1 MLEPGATLTV
11 GSHTVT
17 VTKFLSEGGYSRIY
31 KVEIIG
37 KDSKDPDHSS
47 EPQIACLKQVKVA
60 DKHGLTELRKEV
72 DVMRTLRDARNIVKY
87 FDSNAERMPDGT
99 YQVLV
104 LMELCPNKSLLE
116 YMNAHIREKLT
127 EPQILAIML
136 DIAVAVYEM
145 HRIQLIH
152 RDIKIENVLI
162 DAAHR
167 FKLCDFGSVATA
179 TRPPKD
185 QQEFQMISHDILYH
199 TTPQYRSPEMLDLT
213 RGLPIDEK
221 SDIWA
226 IGCFLYKLCYYTTP
240 FEAAG
245 DIAILH
251 ASFQFP
257 PDPPAPL
264 YSGDLKNLIIIMLQQ
279 DPHYRPNIV
288 QIIMLLAKMC
298 NKEFSEMKID
308 DFTRAGPYDFA
319 ALYKMQKEKQ
329 KQLLQQ
335 QEQQFLQQQQ
345 QQQHYYLEQQKQIQE
360 KTAKLQNAAPKIDV
374 QPVTNK
380 DPESSSQS
388 PLLHQSMPATKS
400 GENVPISAPK
410 ATEAPIFKVPSHLQA
425 RSGNATPVRP
435 ASTINYQNSS
445 IGYSNEASSSLP
457 KRSNSLHVKTVPLA
471 TSNLE
476 DEHTDDID
484 FLDLA
489 NLDDVENRFPS
500 LDALNDVS
508 APDRQTPA
516 TLNTQLTN
524 HSLHQKKSSELE
536 NVEAWDKAR
545 SKALDSNAERLA
557 SDIFGSGLNASSLNI
572 GSNTNTNANNSAI
585 TSANASTNAS
595 ANVNGPSS
603 SSRPIAVPETPKSA
617 HSRHAS
623 RNSAAEDF
631 VTPSSRRV
639 SERSANELQPPID
652 FSASPV
658 ISAQEFKLPDERK
671 LDSKL
676 GQEYTVGQEVKSSK
690 DYMKAGADYKISDQE
705 VSPLA
710 RAIQPKNINLQPYL
724 QPVSRVTS
732 RNQPSGTSA
741 IQTQKQSGL
750 QGQSLL
756 GVQGVQVNQGGIPQ
770 IVPQNIPSQP
780 PSVPQQNKQQ
790 QQVQGYSQFQG
801 KSPYVAATK
810 PAGSSNPWGDALDR
824 TPKLDAKSAVSHVSK
839 IPDFELS
846 KQILNLALDDL
857 SPGGLLKPKN
867 ATCNLIELEVGLSS
881 SSSLNVASAPQ
892 NSNSKDSSYSEGLS
906 LIDLDGD
913 TELIK
918 LRTTDET
925 TAKPIFKKSY
935 PDLRDQGAHLQ
946 EEVIDFASDDE
957 NNKSDLSRVAIR
969 QSLKKTRKASDHR
982 RSDSAPRRS
991 ESVGRRSESSN
1002 GESKK
1007 RLSFFS
1013 QGSS

>member
-17 VTKFLSEGGYSRIY
+17 VIKFLSEGGYSRIY
-31 KVEIIG
+31 KVEMNN
-37 KDSKDPDHSS
+37 KESPDSEEPSEPS

-127 EPQILAIML
+127 EPQILAIMM

-179 TRPPKD
+179 IRPPKD
-185 QQEFQMISHDILYH
+185 QQEFQVLSHDILYH

-213 RGLPIDEK
+213 RGFPIDEK

-279 DPHYRPNIV
+279 DPRFRPNIV

-308 DFTRAGPYDFA
+308 DYTRAGPYDFA
-319 ALYKMQKEKQ
+319 ALYEMQKEKQ

-335 QEQQFLQQQQ
+335 QEQQLLLQQQQ
-345 QQQHYYLEQQKQIQE
+345 QQQYYLEQQKQIQQR
-360 KTAKLQNAAPKIDV
+360 TAKVQNVPPKIDV
-374 QPVTNK
+374 HA
-380 DPESSSQS
+380 ESNEPGSSTQS
-388 PLLHQSMPATKS
+388 PLLNQAMMASKS
-400 GENVPISAPK
+400 GEKIPGSTSKPADI
-410 ATEAPIFKVPSHLQA
+410 PIFKVPSHLQT
-425 RSGNATPVRP
+425 RSGHATPARP
-435 ASTINYQNSS
+435 SSTVNYQND
-445 IGYSNEASSSLP
+445 GTLHPNEGASSLP
-457 KRSNSLHVKTVPLA
+457 KRSLSLHMRNVSLRK
-471 TSNLE
+471 SNLE
-476 DEHTDDID
+476 DEHTEDID
-484 FLDLA
+484 FLDLG

-500 LDALNDVS
+500 LDALNDGSSV
-508 APDRQTPA
+508 AGKVPA
-516 TLNTQLTN
+516 TLDTQLTN
-524 HSLHQKKSSELE
+524 HGHHQKKSSELE
-536 NVEAWDKAR
+536 NVEAWEKAR
-545 SKALDSNAERLA
+545 SKALDSNTERLA
-557 SDIFGSGLNASSLNI
+557 SDIFGPGSNASSLNL
-572 GSNTNTNANNSAI
+572 
-585 TSANASTNAS
+585 NAS
-595 ANVNGPSS
+595 ANVSANTNVNANANVNANNNVSEPTA
-603 SSRPIAVPETPKSA
+603 SRPVAVPETPKST
-617 HSRHAS
+617 HSRHTS
-623 RNSAAEDF
+623 RTSAADEF

-639 SERSANELQPPID
+639 SDRSANELQPPIH
-652 FSASPV
+652 FPASPV
-658 ISAQEFKLPDERK
+658 IPAKEFKLPDEKK
-671 LDSKL
+671 LDA
-676 GQEYTVGQEVKSSK
+676 QICQQYNVGQDYSK
-690 DYMKAGADYKISDQE
+690 PNPEYGIPSQE

-710 RAIQPKNINLQPYL
+710 RTIQPQNINLQPYL

-732 RNQPSGTSA
+732 RNQPAGAPVSQGIQMPQNQPGT
-741 IQTQKQSGL
+741 
-750 QGQSLL
+750 QGQVMQGQVIQ
-756 GVQGVQVNQGGIPQ
+756 GVQGGQG
-770 IVPQNIPSQP
+770 
-780 PSVPQQNKQQ
+780 SVPQKASHNMAAQPQSGPLQKA
-790 QQVQGYSQFQG
+790 QVQGYPQFQG
-801 KSPYVAATK
+801 NSPYIAPAK
-810 PAGSSNPWGDALDR
+810 PVSSSNPWGDALDR
-824 TPKLDAKSAVSHVSK
+824 TPKLDAKSAVSQVSK
-839 IPDFELS
+839 IQDFDLT

-857 SPGGLLKPKN
+857 NPVSGLIKPSKP
-867 ATCNLIELEVGLSS
+867 THNLIELEVGLSS
-881 SSSLNVASAPQ
+881 SSSLNIAPAPQ
-892 NSNSKDSSYSEGLS
+892 KSSSKDSSYSEELS
-906 LIDLDGD
+906 LIDLDGQA
-913 TELIK
+913 ELTK
-918 LRTTDET
+918 LRTTDE
-925 TAKPIFKKSY
+925 ANPKPVFKKSY
-935 PDLRDQGAHLQ
+935 PGLRDQGTHFQ

-969 QSLKKTRKASDHR
+969 QSLKKTRKGSDHR

-1013 QGSS
+1013 QGTS